1 MSAGGATPPDSI
13 VSRRREIGRGHAE
26 LEAERAVVLTGLH
39 LGGPESLDLTH
50 AHGEWAQRA
59 SLEAFLTEPARFWEY
74 FHPTALQIAARRPGA
89 AHDALARL
97 ERAGLVSSLITQAVD
112 RLHSRAGSADP
123 VEVYGT
129 VLVMRCERCGERYGL
144 PEVGALID
152 ASGDGVPRCTT
163 SDCGYPLR
171 PEGTLWGEALP
182 RRAVERAW
190 EIAAEA
196 DAFIVLDSD
205 LRTAPISLLPS
216 VPLTR
221 GAPLV
226 LVGETPTQYDRYA
239 RMVVRAPSTDILTA
253 VADLIAPAPA

>member
-1 MSAGGATPPDSI
+1 MALQASDPEALAA
-13 VSRRREIGRGHAE
+13 VF
-26 LEAERAVVLTGLH
+26 LEAGRAVVLTGLN

-74 FHPTALQIAARRPGA
+74 FYPTALRIAERRPGP

-97 ERAGLVSSLITQAVD
+97 ERAGLVSALITQAVD
-112 RLHSRAGSADP
+112 RLHHRAGSVDP

-129 VLVMRCERCGERYGL
+129 VLVVRCERCGERYGL
-144 PEVGALID
+144 PEVGALL
-152 ASGDGVPRCTT
+152 AEAVDGVPRCTAE
-163 SDCGYPLR
+163 DCGYPLR

-190 EIAAEA
+190 EIAAGA
-196 DAFIVLDSD
+196 DAFVVLDSD

-221 GAPLV
+221 GAPVV

-239 RMVVRAPSTDILTA
+239 HLLIRAPSTGVLVA
-253 VADLIAPAPA
+253 AADLIAPAAA

>member
-1 MSAGGATPPDSI
+1 M
-13 VSRRREIGRGHAE
+13 AE
-26 LEAERAVVLTGLH
+26 QASDPEALAAAFLAADRAVVLTGLR

-50 AHGEWAQRA
+50 AHGEWAARA
-59 SLEAFLTEPARFWEY
+59 SLEAFLTEPGRFWEY
-74 FHPTALQIAARRPGA
+74 FYPTAQTIAARTPTA

-97 ERAGLVSSLITQAVD
+97 ERAGVVSSLITQSVD
-112 RLHSRAGSADP
+112 RLHTRAGSTDP

-144 PEVGALID
+144 PEVGALIG
-152 ASGDGVPRCTT
+152 ASDDGVPRCTT
-163 SDCGYPLR
+163 EGCGYPLR

-182 RRAVERAW
+182 RPAVERAW
-190 EIAAEA
+190 ELAAEA
-196 DAFIVLDSD
+196 DAFFVLDSD

-226 LVGETPTQYDRYA
+226 LIGETPTQYDRYA
-239 RMVVRAPSTDILTA
+239 HMAIHSSSAELITA
-253 VADLIAPAPA
+253 VADLIAPGP